1 MKVVRIL
8 SVRPTERVRHSNGKT
23 VTLFVW
29 LISHQPAVF
38 FSQNKPASNTFLSE
52 QTSTSHQ
59 PPAKRTGCV
68 FEPGHLISVAI
79 RTALVSGNSIFNFY
93 DFRQKIYCLYLYSI
107 REFVPRKKNYLY
119 LYSQYPS
126 ASDPFSSLLGA
137 HTRSTNVTKE
147 RTEMQLINKLTYWSI
162 TAVFL
167 GAGHALKTKGH
178 YTQGTRKEKGRPP
191 CRGLALQCRGLRLP
205 LP

>member
-1 MKVVRIL
+1 MYWHHGVHVNANSKGCLRL
-8 SVRPTERVRHSNGKT
+8 FACSMSVRLKRSSSSNLGDESGTDIIRPTDPPTVRHSNGKT
-23 VTLFVW
+23 V
-29 LISHQPAVF
+29 
-38 FSQNKPASNTFLSE
+38 
-52 QTSTSHQ
+52 
-59 PPAKRTGCV
+59 
-68 FEPGHLISVAI
+68 FESGHLISVAI
-79 RTALVSGNSIFNFY
+79 HTALVSGNSMFNFY
-93 DFRQKIYCLYLYSI
+93 DLRQKIYCLYPYSI
-107 REFVPRKKNYLY
+107 REFSPRKKNYLY
-119 LYSQYPS
+119 LYPQYPS
-126 ASDPFSSLLGA
+126 ISDSFSSLLGA
-137 HTRSTNVTKE
+137 HTRSTNVTKG